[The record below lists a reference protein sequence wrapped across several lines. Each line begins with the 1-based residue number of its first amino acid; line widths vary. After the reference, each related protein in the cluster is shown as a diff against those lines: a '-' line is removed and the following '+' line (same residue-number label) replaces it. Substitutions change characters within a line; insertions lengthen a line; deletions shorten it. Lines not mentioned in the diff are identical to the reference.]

1 MSSTS
6 SSAPPSPT
14 LGGPVRFGSYEFT
27 PHSDSSRSNFSDL
40 QGNMEMTIG
49 SVHYNVNAEGILQL
63 LESPISG
70 STSPSA
76 SSSLDL
82 LAGLTESMSS
92 PAPSTPRSASS
103 MSVGSDEPTSSE
115 LTSYY
120 CSNCDARHGLGS
132 SDTPFICNARYSS
145 GEDSVGSIARKAT
158 RRTAHHQVY
167 VANNTGNTRHGGSGD
182 RTPRSSRRASFENSA
197 SNRDSDY
204 TIADEEWA
212 AARTAVLNNT
222 PLPAGTSVGTL
233 NAYRSIL
240 EKNREHL
247 SREQA
252 TLERRLSAAERS
264 SERRRASQGSAS
276 RSALGAGK
284 HRSRLSRLSEDD
296 AREITSNLTKSFM
309 TTDTAGMPRPKNVA
323 GATANLAAY
332 LINQRPE
339 GSMAQAHR
347 GALESLAILGN
358 NLVPQKEKTTAQASG
373 SKHRARDARDE
384 ITQSRIDKARR
395 RRAARKDDDSDSSD
409 EDQEYDGELRGADC
423 LSYKI
428 RESMPPKKFKPTPTD
443 AAKYDGQQEP
453 RSWIDDYLQTVI
465 LHKGNQIAAM
475 QCLQLYLKDSARAW
489 LRGLPKGSIK
499 SWDDLVDAF
508 VANFQATY
516 KRPVGIEELRNCQ
529 QKQKE
534 SMRSYIGRFTKL
546 LNAAEDVSVDREID
560 AFSDGVRRESYIEE
574 LGRKKPKTITK
585 LMEIA
590 NSWADG
596 EDNVRRPRQRS
607 DDEDDDQPKHDSG
620 SRRDRHKRRKNR
632 NYDDNNLVA
641 AGYSDRHDDR
651 YDERRDDRQDGNR
664 NNSGNRGNYKPRQQ
678 RVPELP
684 YAEQI
689 NAPCYLHSYVDS
701 KDGKT
706 KSSHLLRD
714 CRQFLDMHKLI
725 QQSGQQ
731 PLPPP
736 PPPPPQHQVQQA
748 QPHQPNEAFG
758 PTRQNITFSRADH
771 PMTIPK
777 PGHAALVV
785 EAQIGGFKMSKVF
798 MDGGSGLNLIFVDT
812 IKSMGITMGMLE
824 ETDTCFHGI
833 LPTEPG
839 YSLGRI
845 YLNVVFGRSDNF
857 RKEKIE
863 FEVVNWESQYHAILG
878 RPAYAKFMAVPHY
891 AYLKLKMPGNKGTN
905 ITVHGSFSRSDSCDR
920 DFQRIAA
927 KFGSKQEIIKPP
939 PKLLLREIKEE
950 KDDRGSKK
958 KPADLA
964 LTASTAEAL
973 AAGALAAKAS
983 AVKGSAVDD
992 AEGIENSKTLAVT
1005 AQTPGEISNA
1015 AATPNVVKKPE
1026 EEKNPFLD

>member
-1 MSSTS
+1 
-6 SSAPPSPT
+6 
-14 LGGPVRFGSYEFT
+14 
-27 PHSDSSRSNFSDL
+27 
-40 QGNMEMTIG
+40 
-49 SVHYNVNAEGILQL
+49 
-63 LESPISG
+63 
-70 STSPSA
+70 
-76 SSSLDL
+76 
-82 LAGLTESMSS
+82 
-92 PAPSTPRSASS
+92 
-103 MSVGSDEPTSSE
+103 
-115 LTSYY
+115 
-120 CSNCDARHGLGS
+120 
-132 SDTPFICNARYSS
+132 
-145 GEDSVGSIARKAT
+145 
-158 RRTAHHQVY
+158 
-167 VANNTGNTRHGGSGD
+167 
-182 RTPRSSRRASFENSA
+182 
-197 SNRDSDY
+197 
-204 TIADEEWA
+204 
-212 AARTAVLNNT
+212 
-222 PLPAGTSVGTL
+222 
-233 NAYRSIL
+233 
-240 EKNREHL
+240 
-247 SREQA
+247 
-252 TLERRLSAAERS
+252 
-264 SERRRASQGSAS
+264 
-276 RSALGAGK
+276 
-284 HRSRLSRLSEDD
+284 
-296 AREITSNLTKSFM
+296 M

-347 GALESLAILGN
+347 GALESLAILGD
-358 NLVPQKEKTTAQASG
+358 NLVPRKEKTTLQASG

-395 RRAARKDDDSDSSD
+395 RRAAREEDDSDSSD
-409 EDQEYDGELRGADC
+409 ENQENDGELRGADC

-428 RESMPPKKFKPTPTD
+428 REAMPPKKFKPTPTD

-516 KRPVGIEELRNCQ
+516 KRPVGIEELRHCQ

-546 LNAAEDVSVDREID
+546 LNAAEDVSVDRAID

-620 SRRDRHKRRKNR
+620 GRRDRHKRRKNR
-632 NYDDNNLVA
+632 SYDDNNLVA
-641 AGYSDRHDDR
+641 AGYSDRQDDR
-651 YDERRDDRQDGNR
+651 YDDRRDDRQDGNR

-678 RVPELP
+678 RTPELP

-714 CRQFLDMHKLI
+714 CRQFIDMHKLI
-725 QQSGQQ
+725 QQAGQQ
-731 PLPPP
+731 QPPPPPP

-748 QPHQPNEAFG
+748 QPHQPNEAFPPPRG
-758 PTRQNITFSRADH
+758 QMSMIHKTGVSRREMKKLTREINLAESIMANIPEYVEWSSQNITFSRADH

-812 IKSMGITMGMLE
+812 IKSIINKVAWNIRNYRYVGDVSITMRMLE

-833 LPTEPG
+833 LPTAPG
-839 YSLGRI
+839 YSLGKV
-845 YLNVVFGRSDNF
+845 YLNVVFGKTDNF

-891 AYLKLKMPGNKGTN
+891 AYLKLKMPGNNGTN
-905 ITVHGSFSRSDSCDR
+905 ITVYGSFSRSDNCDR

-927 KFGSKQEIIKPP
+927 KFGFKQEIINPP
-939 PKLLLREIKEE
+939 PKLSIREIKEE
-950 KDDRGSKK
+950 KQETKK

-964 LTASTAEAL
+964 LEAS
-973 AAGALAAKAS
+973 AAKT
-983 AVKGSAVDD
+983 SAVDGK
-992 AEGIENSKTLAVT
+992 AVLEESKTLAVAVETPTIINDASKT
-1005 AQTPGEISNA
+1005 A
-1015 AATPNVVKKPE
+1015 NVVDKPE
-1026 EEKNPFLD
+1026 DKKNPSFA

>member
-1 MSSTS
+1 
-6 SSAPPSPT
+6 
-14 LGGPVRFGSYEFT
+14 
-27 PHSDSSRSNFSDL
+27 
-40 QGNMEMTIG
+40 
-49 SVHYNVNAEGILQL
+49 
-63 LESPISG
+63 
-70 STSPSA
+70 
-76 SSSLDL
+76 
-82 LAGLTESMSS
+82 
-92 PAPSTPRSASS
+92 

-120 CSNCDARHGLGS
+120 CSNCDARHGLGT

-145 GEDSVGSIARKAT
+145 GEDSVGSIARRAT

-167 VANNTGNTRHGGSGD
+167 VANNTGNTRHGGDGD

-212 AARTAVLNNT
+212 AARAAVLNNT

-264 SERRRASQGSAS
+264 SERRRTSQGSAS

-395 RRAARKDDDSDSSD
+395 RRAARKDDDSDPSD

-428 RESMPPKKFKPTPTD
+428 RETMPPKKFKPTPTD
-443 AAKYDGQQEP
+443 AAK
-453 RSWIDDYLQTVI
+453 LAA
-465 LHKGNQIAAM
+465 LLKG
-475 QCLQLYLKDSARAW
+475 LSAS
-489 LRGLPKGSIK
+489 LVKGLPKGSIK

-546 LNAAEDVSVDREID
+546 LNAAEDVSVDRAID

-641 AGYSDRHDDR
+641 AGYSDRHDDW
-651 YDERRDDRQDGNR
+651 YDERRDNRQDGNR

-678 RVPELP
+678 RTPELP

-731 PLPPP
+731 SL
-736 PPPPPQHQVQQA
+736 PPPPQHQVQQA
-748 QPHQPNEAFG
+748 QPHQPNEAFPPPRG
-758 PTRQNITFSRADH
+758 QMSMIHKTGVSRREMKKLTREINLAESIMANI
-771 PMTIPK
+771 P
-777 PGHAALVV
+777 
-785 EAQIGGFKMSKVF
+785 E
-798 MDGGSGLNLIFVDT
+798 
-812 IKSMGITMGMLE
+812 
-824 ETDTCFHGI
+824 
-833 LPTEPG
+833 
-839 YSLGRI
+839 
-845 YLNVVFGRSDNF
+845 SDNF
-857 RKEKIE
+857 RKAKIE

-878 RPAYAKFMAVPHY
+878 RPAYAKFMAVAHY
-891 AYLKLKMPGNKGTN
+891 AYLKLKMPGNKGSN

-920 DFQRIAA
+920 GAA
-927 KFGSKQEIIKPP
+927 KFGSKQEITKPP

-950 KDDRGSKK
+950 KDDRESKK

-964 LTASTAEAL
+964 LKASAAEAS
-973 AAGALAAKAS
+973 AAGASAAKAS
-983 AVKGSAVDD
+983 AEKASAVDGT
-992 AEGIENSKTLAVT
+992 EGIENSKTLAIT
-1005 AQTPGEISNA
+1005 AQTPDETSNA
-1015 AATPNVVKKPE
+1015 AATTNVVKKPG

>member
-1 MSSTS
+1 
-6 SSAPPSPT
+6 
-14 LGGPVRFGSYEFT
+14 
-27 PHSDSSRSNFSDL
+27 
-40 QGNMEMTIG
+40 
-49 SVHYNVNAEGILQL
+49 
-63 LESPISG
+63 
-70 STSPSA
+70 
-76 SSSLDL
+76 
-82 LAGLTESMSS
+82 
-92 PAPSTPRSASS
+92 
-103 MSVGSDEPTSSE
+103 
-115 LTSYY
+115 
-120 CSNCDARHGLGS
+120 
-132 SDTPFICNARYSS
+132 
-145 GEDSVGSIARKAT
+145 
-158 RRTAHHQVY
+158 
-167 VANNTGNTRHGGSGD
+167 
-182 RTPRSSRRASFENSA
+182 
-197 SNRDSDY
+197 
-204 TIADEEWA
+204 
-212 AARTAVLNNT
+212 
-222 PLPAGTSVGTL
+222 
-233 NAYRSIL
+233 
-240 EKNREHL
+240 
-247 SREQA
+247 
-252 TLERRLSAAERS
+252 
-264 SERRRASQGSAS
+264 
-276 RSALGAGK
+276 
-284 HRSRLSRLSEDD
+284 
-296 AREITSNLTKSFM
+296 
-309 TTDTAGMPRPKNVA
+309 MPRPKNVA

-358 NLVPQKEKTTAQASG
+358 NLVPQKEKTTAQANG

-443 AAKYDGQQEP
+443 AAKEP
-453 RSWIDDYLQTVI
+453 DSSNAVLTA
-465 LHKGNQIAAM
+465 LPKG
-475 QCLQLYLKDSARAW
+475 LARAW

-546 LNAAEDVSVDREID
+546 LNAAEDVSVDRAID

-596 EDNVRRPRQRS
+596 EDNVQRPRQRS

-620 SRRDRHKRRKNR
+620 SRRDRNKRRKNR

-678 RVPELP
+678 RAPELP

-736 PPPPPQHQVQQA
+736 PPPPPQRPSTKA
-748 QPHQPNEAFG
+748 STSNEAFPPPRG
-758 PTRQNITFSRADH
+758 QMSMIHKTGVSRREMKKLTREINLAESIMANIPEYVEWSSHNITFSRADH

-812 IKSMGITMGMLE
+812 TKSHSLE
-824 ETDTCFHGI
+824 EFI
-833 LPTEPG
+833 LN
-839 YSLGRI
+839 I
-845 YLNVVFGRSDNF
+845 VFGRSDNF

-927 KFGSKQEIIKPP
+927 KFGSKQEFIKPP

-964 LTASTAEAL
+964 LKASTAEAS
-973 AAGALAAKAS
+973 AAGALATKAS

-992 AEGIENSKTLAVT
+992 AEDIENSKTLAVT
-1005 AQTPGEISNA
+1005 AQTPGEINSA
-1015 AATPNVVKKPE
+1015 AATPNLVKKPE
-1026 EEKNPFLD
+1026 EEKNPFLA

>member
-1 MSSTS
+1 
-6 SSAPPSPT
+6 
-14 LGGPVRFGSYEFT
+14 
-27 PHSDSSRSNFSDL
+27 
-40 QGNMEMTIG
+40 
-49 SVHYNVNAEGILQL
+49 
-63 LESPISG
+63 
-70 STSPSA
+70 
-76 SSSLDL
+76 
-82 LAGLTESMSS
+82 
-92 PAPSTPRSASS
+92 
-103 MSVGSDEPTSSE
+103 
-115 LTSYY
+115 
-120 CSNCDARHGLGS
+120 
-132 SDTPFICNARYSS
+132 
-145 GEDSVGSIARKAT
+145 
-158 RRTAHHQVY
+158 
-167 VANNTGNTRHGGSGD
+167 
-182 RTPRSSRRASFENSA
+182 
-197 SNRDSDY
+197 
-204 TIADEEWA
+204 
-212 AARTAVLNNT
+212 
-222 PLPAGTSVGTL
+222 
-233 NAYRSIL
+233 
-240 EKNREHL
+240 
-247 SREQA
+247 
-252 TLERRLSAAERS
+252 
-264 SERRRASQGSAS
+264 
-276 RSALGAGK
+276 
-284 HRSRLSRLSEDD
+284 
-296 AREITSNLTKSFM
+296 
-309 TTDTAGMPRPKNVA
+309 MPRPKNVA

-347 GALESLAILGN
+347 GALESLAILGK
-358 NLVPQKEKTTAQASG
+358 NLVPQQEKTTAQASG
-373 SKHRARDARDE
+373 SKHHARDARDE

-395 RRAARKDDDSDSSD
+395 RRAARKDNDSDSSD

-428 RESMPPKKFKPTPTD
+428 RETMPPKKFKPTPTD

-529 QKQKE
+529 QKQRE

-546 LNAAEDVSVDREID
+546 LNAAEDVSVDRAID

-590 NSWADG
+590 NSWAD
-596 EDNVRRPRQRS
+596 EDS
-607 DDEDDDQPKHDSG
+607 
-620 SRRDRHKRRKNR
+620 
-632 NYDDNNLVA
+632 
-641 AGYSDRHDDR
+641 
-651 YDERRDDRQDGNR
+651 
-664 NNSGNRGNYKPRQQ
+664 
-678 RVPELP
+678 ELP

-701 KDGKT
+701 KYGKT

-748 QPHQPNEAFG
+748 QPHQPNEAFPPPRG
-758 PTRQNITFSRADH
+758 QMSMIHRTGVSRREMKKFTREINLAESIMANIPEYVEWSSQNITFSRADH

-812 IKSMGITMGMLE
+812 IKSMGITMRMLE

-833 LPTEPG
+833 LPTAPG
-839 YSLGRI
+839 YSLGKV
-845 YLNVVFGRSDNF
+845 YLNVVFGKTDNF

-878 RPAYAKFMAVPHY
+878 RPAYAKFMVVPHY
-891 AYLKLKMPGNKGTN
+891 AYLKLKMPGNNGTN
-905 ITVHGSFSRSDSCDR
+905 ITVYGSFSRSDNCDR

-927 KFGSKQEIIKPP
+927 KFGFKQEIINPP
-939 PKLLLREIKEE
+939 PKLSIREIKEE
-950 KDDRGSKK
+950 KQDREIKK

-964 LTASTAEAL
+964 LKASAAEAS
-973 AAGALAAKAS
+973 AAEALAAKAS
-983 AVKGSAVDD
+983 AAKGSAVDGT
-992 AEGIENSKTLAVT
+992 EGIGDSKTLATT
-1005 AQTPGEISNA
+1005 AQTLGEINNA
-1015 AATPNVVKKPE
+1015 AATTNVVKKPE
-1026 EEKNPFLD
+1026 DEKNPFLA